1 MKNLALLILSIGA
14 MNLAS
19 FANDESFFDQMND
32 VNLIEDNMM
41 VKSTC
46 PPTTTGC
53 LVNSQ
58 DGELFIYITNS
69 ISKSLHDVSL
79 FG

>member
-19 FANDESFFDQMND
+19 FTNDESFFDQMND

-41 VKSTC
+41 VKYDHTNHTLYKGGASK
-46 PPTTTGC
+46 
-53 LVNSQ
+53 
-58 DGELFIYITNS
+58 DGSYYCIYQANGYKKFLDGS
-69 ISKSLHDVSL
+69 
-79 FG
+79 